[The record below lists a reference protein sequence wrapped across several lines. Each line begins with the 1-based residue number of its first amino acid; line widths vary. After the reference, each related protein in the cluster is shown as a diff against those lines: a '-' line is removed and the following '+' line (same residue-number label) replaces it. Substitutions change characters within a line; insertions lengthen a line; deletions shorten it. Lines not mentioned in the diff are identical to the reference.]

1 MRVYELAKQLNVDS
15 KIILNVLQHLDIDA
29 RNHMST
35 MDDATTQLVTDII
48 EGRVPLE
55 RKDKPKPKAPRP
67 KPAPRVVAAPPPPEP
82 KVVAVGPQRG
92 RGRREV
98 RPEEQGRESAGQWE
112 LAPGAAVRPV
122 LRQPGPAA
130 APAVPPGVA
139 RPLPGAAAR
148 PGGPPTAAR
157 TAVRPGERPAAAP
170 PRPPEAVTRP
180 PGIPARPGE
189 VARPAPTAPP
199 AGVRPAPAAPAG
211 VRPAPAAPAGAPP
224 SPPAAPAEVGPGPA
238 PVAKERPAAA
248 EPAPGAE
255 REAGPEVRPQVERR
269 VSAPAAAAP
278 GAPAA
283 RAAAVAP
290 GAPAAAAPV
299 APATPEVRARPGE
312 GEVRPAEVVARP
324 PSAPVRPVAPGWR
337 QGAGVPVREREGDR
351 RPREAR
357 PEEGRGRPAGPAGR
371 PAAGVRPGAGPGRSG
386 APAGRPGGPPRPG
399 GMGRPGMGGRP
410 GWRAA
415 APPMV
420 APPKPGAKP
429 GKKAPP
435 RRVEP
440 WEHGEEEEEGVRRL
454 AHYRRPAPVRV
465 QRKPVVAK
473 KVTILGALT
482 VKELAEKLNVPAA
495 DVIKKL
501 LQMGVLA
508 TINQELD
515 RETAMIVATEFG
527 AEVKEPEVTQE
538 QLLIEEREEEEPED
552 EALLRPRPPVVT
564 VMGHVDH
571 GKTSLLDAIRH
582 TRVTDQ
588 EAGGI
593 TQHIGAYTV
602 EWNGRQVVFIDTPG
616 HEAFTAM
623 RARGAKVTDIAVL
636 VVAADD
642 GVMPQTVEAISHARA
657 AGVPIVVAINKI
669 DRADARPDRVKQQL
683 SEHGLIPDDWGG
695 DVVMVP
701 VSART
706 GENLDRLLEMIL
718 LVADMQELKAN
729 PDRPARGIII
739 EAKLDRGR
747 GPVGTVIVQAGTL
760 RAGDVFVAGL
770 TWGKVRA
777 MTDDRGRQ
785 VKEAGPSMPVEVIG
799 FEEVPLAGDTLRVVP
814 DEHMARNVAEQRQLR
829 HRAEEQQTRRVG
841 LEDFMRQARAGE
853 VRELRLVIK
862 ADVQGSVE
870 AVRQALL
877 KLEHPEVRVAILHE
891 GVGAISESDIML
903 AAASGAIVIGFNV
916 RPDVNARRAA
926 EQEGV
931 EIRTYRIIYELLDE
945 VRAAMRGLLK
955 PTLREVPLGRAQVR
969 ATFHVPKV
977 GNVAG
982 CYVTEG
988 KVVRGAQVRVV
999 RDGTVVHEGRVD
1011 SLRRFKEDVREVPAG
1026 MECGVFLERFQDVK
1040 EGDELEVYTV
1050 EEIRPEL

>member
-35 MDDATTQLVTDII
+35 MDEATTQLVTDII

-67 KPAPRVVAAPPPPEP
+67 KPVTRVVSAPPPPEP

-92 RGRREV
+92 KGRREE
-98 RPEEQGRESAGQWE
+98 RPEEHGKEPAKQWE

-122 LRQPGPAA
+122 FRQAVTPPA
-130 APAVPPGVA
+130 PPVPPGVT
-139 RPLPGAAAR
+139 RPLPGAVAR
-148 PGGPPTAAR
+148 PGPGPAA
-157 TAVRPGERPAAAP
+157 RPAAA
-170 PRPPEAVTRP
+170 A
-180 PGIPARPGE
+180 PA
-189 VARPAPTAPP
+189 AA
-199 AGVRPAPAAPAG
+199 RPAPAAPEGRAE
-211 VRPAPAAPAGAPP
+211 APP
-224 SPPAAPAEVGPGPA
+224 
-238 PVAKERPAAA
+238 
-248 EPAPGAE
+248 
-255 REAGPEVRPQVERR
+255 
-269 VSAPAAAAP
+269 
-278 GAPAA
+278 
-283 RAAAVAP
+283 
-290 GAPAAAAPV
+290 
-299 APATPEVRARPGE
+299 RPGE
-312 GEVRPAEVVARP
+312 GQPAAQAPGAAVARAGEPARPGVETPAAAVRPAKAPEAAEARVAAAPAQGRVAPAETVSRSAEARVAPADAAAGPADARVAGAETAAPRAEAARVETATRPAEARVAPAETGARP
-324 PSAPVRPVAPGWR
+324 AEAPQRPQAPAVRPVAPTWR
-337 QGAGVPVREREGDR
+337 QGAGTPVRQREEDR
-351 RPREAR
+351 RGFER
-357 PEEGRGRPAGPAGR
+357 PPESRPGGWGRPAGAPGRPGAGAGR
-371 PAAGVRPGAGPGRSG
+371 PGPGPGRPGAGPGRPG
-386 APAGRPGGPPRPG
+386 GGRPAPGGRPGT
-399 GMGRPGMGGRP
+399 GMRP

-415 APPMV
+415 PPSPM
-420 APPKPGAKP
+420 APPKPAAKP

-440 WEHGEEEEEGVRRL
+440 WEHEEEEEGVRRL
-454 AHYRRPAPVRV
+454 ARYHRPAPARV
-465 QRKPVVAK
+465 ERKPVVAK
-473 KVTILGALT
+473 KVTILGPLT

-501 LQMGVLA
+501 LEMGVLA

-515 RETAMIVATEFG
+515 RETAMIVASEFG

-538 QLLIEEREEEEPED
+538 QLLVEDREETEGED

-683 SEHGLIPDDWGG
+683 SEHGLIPEDWGG

-718 LVADMQELKAN
+718 LVADLQDLKAN
-729 PDRPARGIII
+729 PDRPARGTII

-760 RAGDVFVAGL
+760 RTGDVFVAGL

-799 FEEVPLAGDTLRVVP
+799 FEEVPLAGDILRVVP
-814 DEHMARNVAEQRQLR
+814 DEHVARSVAEQRQLR

-853 VRELRLVIK
+853 VQELRLIIK

-870 AVRQALL
+870 ALRQALQ
-877 KLEHPEVRVAILHE
+877 KLEHPEVRVVILHE

-903 AAASGAIVIGFNV
+903 ASASGAIVVGFNV

-931 EIRTYRIIYELLDE
+931 EVRTYRIIYELLDD

-955 PTLREVPLGRAQVR
+955 PTLREIPLGRAQVR

-999 RDGTVVHEGRVD
+999 RDGTVVHESRID
-1011 SLRRFKEDVREVPAG
+1011 SLKRFKEDVREVPAG
-1026 MECGVFLERFQDVK
+1026 MECGIFIERFQDVK

-1050 EEIRPEL
+1050 EEVRPEL